1 MRIEMVT
8 TYEATC
14 SYCGEEW
21 ERGGANQNNNRFCD
35 ELEKLGWLISG
46 KKRKNNYCSKEC
58 EQAAIKEGYES
69 LTDGVSGTA

>member
-14 SYCGEEW
+14 AYCGEEW
-21 ERGGANQNNNRFCD
+21 ERGGHCWNNTKFIE

-46 KKRKNNYCSKEC
+46 EKRKNNYCSKKC

-69 LTDGVSGTA
+69 A